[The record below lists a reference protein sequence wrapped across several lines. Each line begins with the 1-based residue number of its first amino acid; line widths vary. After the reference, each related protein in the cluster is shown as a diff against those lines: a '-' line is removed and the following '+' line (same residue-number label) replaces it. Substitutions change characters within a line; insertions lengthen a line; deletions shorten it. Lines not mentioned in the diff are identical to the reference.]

1 MSAPNVIRAADGEAV
16 ATRAARLIGELLDA
30 TLTARGSAHLAL
42 AGGTTPAG
50 AYAQLEP
57 TRWNGVEL
65 WFGDERCVGP
75 DDPESNYHMVAQT
88 LLPHAAGALTHR
100 IEGELGAQAAAS
112 AYDALLRAR
121 VPRDDG
127 PLPVLDIVL
136 LGIGEDGH
144 TASLFPHNAAL
155 SVQGA
160 ACVPVHDAPKPPPD
174 RVSLS
179 LDVLRA
185 ARSTILLATGSG
197 KADALARALGEP
209 DPAVPSSL
217 LERAHLTVIAD
228 NAALALAEPRG

>member
-1 MSAPNVIRAADGEAV
+1 MSAPTVIRAADGEAV
-16 ATRAARLIGELLDA
+16 AARAARLIAELLDA

-50 AYAQLEP
+50 AYAQLAP
-57 TRWNGVEL
+57 AGWDGVEL

-75 DDPESNYHMVAQT
+75 DDPESNYRMVAQT
-88 LLPHAAGALTHR
+88 LLPHASGALTHR
-100 IEGELGAQAAAS
+100 IEGELGAEAAAA
-112 AYDALLRAR
+112 AYDTLLRAR
-121 VPRDDG
+121 VPAEES
-127 PLPVLDIVL
+127 LPVLDIVL

-155 SVQGA
+155 SVRGA

-179 LDVLRA
+179 LDVLRG

-209 DPAVPSSL
+209 DPGVPSSL
-217 LERAHLTVIAD
+217 LERARLTVIAD
-228 NAALALAEPRG
+228 NAALALAEPRA